1 MGSDR
6 IVNRASSDLHGLRTG
21 RSAAGAGNGGRTAQV
36 YPRPSLS
43 PELNRLLSAA
53 VVNARFRRMLLDD
66 PATALA
72 HGYNGEVF
80 DIRPDEQAQVLAIR
94 ADTLAEFAAQ
104 LLERLWYVRLDAR
117 RRGTQ
122 ETPANG
128 VDQALLRREG
138 PHRPKLGQDEAR
150 LCGPF
155 LNASI

>member
-1 MGSDR
+1 M
-6 IVNRASSDLHGLRTG
+6 
-21 RSAAGAGNGGRTAQV
+21 
-36 YPRPSLS
+36 
-43 PELNRLLSAA
+43 
-53 VVNARFRRMLLDD
+53 NARFRRMLLDD

-80 DIRPDEQAQVLAIR
+80 DIRPDEQAQVLAMR

-122 ETPANG
+122 ETTNG

-150 LCGPF
+150 LRAHSSMPQSESHLTLCQLPSQSPITIQIETQQVSKRRQTVHHSRQCANR
-155 LNASI
+155 LPTPN